1 MKISVVM
8 WSQPDNFLNTY
19 VKGEMWNMIH
29 MWNVKYDSALFQ
41 GLNAE
46 VIPSTFDENLEKSAF
61 SCPGGDSMFK
71 KW

>member
-19 VKGEMWNMIH
+19 VK
-29 MWNVKYDSALFQ
+29 YDGVVFQ

-61 SCPGGDSMFK
+61 SCPGGNSMFK